1 MKRSHFFAQLARMKL
16 IHRWPLMRSIEQ
28 ENVAEHSLQVA
39 MVAHALAV
47 IKNTF
52 FDGALDPAT
61 AATQALFHDAS
72 EVLTGDLPTPVKYFN
87 DDIAKAYK
95 DIEAIAEQSLLDML
109 PPELQAAYA
118 PLLCTAEDAEYA
130 HLIKSADLLCAYLKC
145 AEELS
150 GGNKE
155 FVAAKQRLT
164 AMLDARMND
173 EIRYFL
179 EVFAPS
185 FSLSLD
191 EISSPE
197 F

>member
-39 MVAHALAV
+39 MVAHALVV

-52 FDGALDPAT
+52 FEGALDPAT

-87 DDIAKAYK
+87 DDIARAYK

-118 PLLCTAEDAEYA
+118 PLLCTAVEAGYA
-130 HLIKSADLLCAYLKC
+130 HVIKSADLLCAYLKC
-145 AEELS
+145 AEEIS

-155 FVAAKQRLT
+155 FVAAQQRLT

-191 EISSPE
+191 EISGPE

>member
-1 MKRSHFFAQLARMKL
+1 MKRSHFFAHMARMKL
-16 IHRWPLMRSIEQ
+16 IQRWPLMRSIEQ

-47 IKNTF
+47 IRNTYF
-52 FDGALDPAT
+52 NGTLDPAQ
-61 AATQALFHDAS
+61 ATMQALFHDAS

-87 DDIAKAYK
+87 EDIAKAYK
-95 DIEAIAEQSLLDML
+95 DIERNAEQSLLRML
-109 PPELQAAYA
+109 PPELQATYA
-118 PLLCTAEDAEYA
+118 PLLCGHGQDDYSR
-130 HLIKSADLLCAYLKC
+130 LVKSADILCAYLKC
-145 AEELS
+145 EEEIS
-150 GGNKE
+150 AGNRE
-155 FVAAKQRLT
+155 FAPAKKRLT
-164 AMLDARMND
+164 EMLEARMND

-179 EVFAPS
+179 EVFVPS